1 MYNVV
6 KMSLACGAILTGAS
20 GAMAFEAR
28 FVKTPSLGCY
38 DKSIVERA
46 TDLREED
53 RGYDFD
59 NLLRTAVETGECR
72 QLRPGLMVVIEDSD
86 IVAGISKVRA
96 QGEPR
101 AVWVRYRAL
110 AED

>member
-1 MYNVV
+1 MRHLVE
-6 KMSLACGAILTGAS
+6 KSLVCGAVCCAAGA
-20 GAMAFEAR
+20 AFAADAR
-28 FVKTPSLGCY
+28 FVKMPTVGCY
-38 DKSIVERA
+38 DRAIVERA

-59 NLLRTAVETGECR
+59 ALLRTAIENGDCER
-72 QLRPGLMVVIEDSD
+72 LRPGLMVVIEDSD
-86 IVAGISKVRA
+86 IVAGLSKVRA